1 MTVDNE
7 FKPEPA
13 ELLDVDRLTFDTK
26 LYRLRFVDDAMQQQ
40 FSFTPGQFVEVGV
53 AGAGE
58 APISITSPPSDTDYF
73 ELCIKTVGRLT
84 NLLADRTTGDRV
96 AVRGP
101 YGIGFPMDDL
111 RGRDILFIAGGI
123 GLAPLRSLIKTVL
136 ARPDDYGDLHILY
149 GARGPD
155 HIIFRE
161 ELETWRRAAS
171 VHLTVD
177 EEAAGWDGHVGFVSD
192 LIAALDLPSRPR
204 AVVCGP
210 PAMFK
215 PTVAELQERGVNEVN
230 IAVSVERR
238 MKCGIGKCG
247 NCIAGGDTYVCL
259 EGPVFTYEEYQELS
273 L

>member
-1 MTVDNE
+1 MDNE

-13 ELLDVDRLTFDTK
+13 ELIDIQRLSFDTK
-26 LYRLRFVDDAMQQQ
+26 LYSLRFIDEAVQQQ

-58 APISITSPPSDTDYF
+58 APISITSPPHTKDHV

-84 NLLADRTTGDRV
+84 NLLAGKQVGDRV
-96 AVRGP
+96 GIRGP
-101 YGIGFPMDDL
+101 YGIGFPVDDL
-111 RGRDILFIAGGI
+111 RGRDIVFIAGGI

-136 ARPDDYGDLHILY
+136 AHPDDYGELRILY

-161 ELETWRRAAS
+161 ELEAWRRHAA
-171 VHLTVD
+171 VHVTVD
-177 EEAAGWDGHVGFVSD
+177 EGDASWDGTVGYVSE
-192 LIAALDLPSRPR
+192 LVAALDLPRRAR

-210 PAMFK
+210 PAMFE
-215 PTVAELQERGVNEVN
+215 PTVAELQRQEVEEVN

-247 NCIAGGDTYVCL
+247 NCIAGGETYVCL